1 MERKQRKYLIL
12 IERGEG
18 GNYCA
23 SVPDLPGCGVC
34 KDTIEETKKLI
45 QEAID
50 LHIRGMIED
59 GEPIPEPTT
68 QADYVIT
75 TAA

>member
-1 MERKQRKYLIL
+1 MEHKERKYVVL
-12 IERGEG
+12 IEGAQG

-34 KDTIEETKKLI
+34 GDTLEETKRLI

-59 GEPIPEPTT
+59 GESIPEPTT

-75 TAA
+75 TAT